1 MPGVSGVVS
10 NREVCGLRAAD
21 LVFDPT
27 LACCKVDAP
36 APAVRRRLRL
46 RTLRHLRGTHPLV
59 TSGPEDRER
68 AGQGL
73 PLNRTM
79 LSNHKL
85 PYVGR
90 FACDWPRLAT
100 TDPHAARD
108 KCRCAAAWS
117 GRRGGPGR
125 QPAGPRPPL
134 DAAYLTLQFPAA
146 SPQTVSTSR
155 RLTTYGSMLALGR
168 RSSSHPFLA
177 FAVAHGILME
187 APRSEVP

>member
-108 KCRCAAAWS
+108 KCTPPGAA
-117 GRRGGPGR
+117 GRRLT
-125 QPAGPRPPL
+125 PL

>member
-108 KCRCAAAWS
+108 KCTPPGAA
-117 GRRGGPGR
+117 G
-125 QPAGPRPPL
+125 
-134 DAAYLTLQFPAA
+134 
-146 SPQTVSTSR
+146 R
-155 RLTTYGSMLALGR
+155 RLTPPTSRFSSLPRLHR
-168 RSSSHPFLA
+168 RSRRAGGSRRTDPCWRWVGGLPATPSWPSRWPT
-177 FAVAHGILME
+177 E
-187 APRSEVP
+187 S